1 MNNSNFTYIYYIM
14 YKRNILFSLIK
25 TTKSYLLV
33 IIVIIAPLIGFSQQE
48 PEFTQYMYNRLS
60 YNPAYAGSNGAMCLT
75 GFYRNQWMGLKLT
88 DIKGGKPSTP
98 QTLNVS
104 FDFPVKFL
112 HGGIGATI
120 ISDKIGYWNQTF
132 VKIDYA
138 YRFEL
143 PTGNLAFGLEAQLF
157 SSAIDF
163 ANLVGSDQ
171 INELDEILAT
181 SRDPVLRDASQ
192 QNDFLFDLG
201 FGAYYQIPGKFY
213 AGFSSS
219 KLMETRSEK
228 LKWEDKRHYY
238 LLAGYEW
245 TIPAYPEFRVLPSAL
260 AKFIEPDETGY
271 VNYQINASALIEYN
285 YMFWGGLNYRIQ
297 DAISVLGGLTL
308 GGFKLGMSYDIPIT
322 RLKPYGS
329 FELFVRYCFKVENQP
344 KPPTSYRNT
353 RMN

>member
-1 MNNSNFTYIYYIM
+1 M
-14 YKRNILFSLIK
+14 YKRNILFPLIK
-25 TTKSYLLV
+25 TAKSYLFA
-33 IIVIIAPLIGFSQQE
+33 IIVIIAPLFGFSQQE
-48 PEFTQYMYNRLS
+48 PEFTQYMFNRLS
-60 YNPAYAGSNGAMCLT
+60 YNPAYAGSNGAMCAT
-75 GFYRNQWMGLKLT
+75 GFYRNQWMGLQLT
-88 DIKGGKPSTP
+88 DVKGGKPSTP
-98 QTLNVS
+98 QTINFS
-104 FDFPVKFL
+104 IDFPVRFL
-112 HGGIGATI
+112 RGGLGATI
-120 ISDKIGYWNQTF
+120 ISDKLGFWDQTF

-138 YRFEL
+138 YKFEL

-163 ANLVGSDQ
+163 ASLVGSDQ
-171 INELDEILAT
+171 FNELDEILAT

-213 AGFSSS
+213 AGFSTS
-219 KLMETRSEK
+219 KIMESKSDK

-238 LLAGYEW
+238 VLAGYEW

-260 AKFIEPDETGY
+260 AKFIEPSGEINEY
-271 VNYQINASALIEYN
+271 VINANYQINASALIEYN
-285 YMFWGGLNYRIQ
+285 YMFWGGINYRIQ

-308 GGFKLGMSYDIPIT
+308 GGFKLGMAYDIPIT
-322 RLKPYGS
+322 HLRPYGS